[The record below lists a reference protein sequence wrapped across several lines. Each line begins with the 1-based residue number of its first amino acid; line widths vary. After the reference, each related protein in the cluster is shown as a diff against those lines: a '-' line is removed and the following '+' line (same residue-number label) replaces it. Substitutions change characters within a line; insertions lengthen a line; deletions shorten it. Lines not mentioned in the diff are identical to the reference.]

1 MRKMEQIILMQKI
14 ENLQNNCLTAMEK
27 TIEGTWAYNFW
38 TDTFDKL
45 EKNYKLIKNGE
56 GKMTINFK
64 STRYKRT

>member
-14 ENLQNNCLTAMEK
+14 ESLQNNCLTAIEK
-27 TIEGTWAYNFW
+27 TIEGSWAYNFW

-56 GKMTINFK
+56 GNND
-64 STRYKRT
+64 YKF